1 MKSRRSN
8 WVGGIGTMGLAVGF
22 LVLAGF
28 AVGTAPSDA
37 QAGPIDEFK
46 GGKAVGLS
54 ARFTILD
61 SFNKE
66 AALDNETGLVWEMV
80 PARVMTVWKN
90 AAGICAKKTV
100 GGKGGWRLPSLKE
113 LETLADHTI
122 YPPPALPTGHPFS
135 NIEFHGYWT
144 ATEHEEYPFSA
155 WDVNFDYG
163 IIGNDFK
170 INRNFVWCVHDK
182 E

>member
-1 MKSRRSN
+1 MNCRRSKR
-8 WVGGIGTMGLAVGF
+8 VGGIGALGLAVGF
-22 LVLAGF
+22 LALAGF

-37 QAGPIDEFK
+37 QAGPIAEFQ

-100 GGKGGWRLPSLKE
+100 GGKGNWRLPTLKE

-144 ATEHEEYPFSA
+144 ASEHEEYPFSA

-170 INRNFVWCVHDK
+170 VNRNFVWCVHDK

>member
-1 MKSRRSN
+1 MKSRRSK

-22 LVLAGF
+22 LALAGF

-46 GGKAVGLS
+46 GGKAVELS
-54 ARFTILD
+54 KRFTILD

-80 PARVMTVWKN
+80 PQRVTTVWQK

-100 GGKGGWRLPSLKE
+100 GGKQGWRLPTLKE
-113 LETLADHTI
+113 LETLADHTV
-122 YPPPALPTGHPFS
+122 YPPPALIIGHPFS
-135 NIEFHGYWT
+135 NIELHGYWT

-170 INRNFVWCVHDK
+170 INKNFVWCVHDK

>member
-1 MKSRRSN
+1 MKSRRSK

-22 LVLAGF
+22 LALAGF

-46 GGKAVGLS
+46 GGKAVELS
-54 ARFTILD
+54 KRFTILD

-66 AALDNETGLVWEMV
+66 AALDNETGLVWEMI

-100 GGKGGWRLPSLKE
+100 GGKGGWRLPTLKE

-122 YPPPALPTGHPFS
+122 YLPRPSQPAIPFPTSSFMAIGRRRS
-135 NIEFHGYWT
+135 MKSIR
-144 ATEHEEYPFSA
+144 SA
-155 WDVNFDYG
+155 RG
-163 IIGNDFK
+163 T
-170 INRNFVWCVHDK
+170 
-182 E
+182 